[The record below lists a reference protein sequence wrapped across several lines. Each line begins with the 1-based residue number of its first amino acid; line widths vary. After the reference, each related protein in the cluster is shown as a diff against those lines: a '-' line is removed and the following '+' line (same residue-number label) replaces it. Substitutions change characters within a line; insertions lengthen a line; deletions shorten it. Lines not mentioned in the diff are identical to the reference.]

1 MSDVLAGKKILIV
14 DDEPDVLETLEE
26 LLGICVV
33 DSASDFDTA
42 KRFLKNKSYDA
53 AILDIMGVEGYDLLK
68 LAKDRDLPVLMLTA
82 HALSPNHLLKSI
94 KGGAFAYIPKD
105 ELVDISFYLDDMIQ
119 AKLKNDRESQ
129 NWFKKLSPIFDKK
142 FGSDWRI
149 KHRRALIDLD
159 LTHTR
164 EELEEIL

>member
-1 MSDVLAGKKILIV
+1 MVKALDGKKILIV
-14 DDEPDVLETLEE
+14 DDEPDILETLSE
-26 LLGICVV
+26 LLDMCVA
-33 DSASDFDTA
+33 DYARNFATA
-42 KRFLKNKSYDA
+42 ERLIKENSYDA
-53 AILDIMGVEGYDLLK
+53 AILDILGVEGYDLLQ
-68 LAKDRDLPVLMLTA
+68 LARDKDLPALMLTA

-94 KGGAFAYIPKD
+94 KRGAFAYIPKD
-105 ELVDISFYLDDMIQ
+105 ELVDIAFYLDDMIQ
-119 AKLKNDRESQ
+119 AKLKNDRKSR

-149 KHRRALIDLD
+149 EHRRALIDLD